1 MGTIFGFL
9 LFVCSP
15 ITICVVIAYCVSK
28 RSSNTTIHTR
38 TVTQPKVT
46 TVATTTNTPTLQQ
59 QPYSAYT
66 GPIYPELP
74 TRVEYPAIDPG
85 YPPLNAAYPY
95 PVESGPYPV
104 PSAPYPVQSV
114 PYPPVQDT
122 GLPENPL
129 PYP

>member
-1 MGTIFGFL
+1 M
-9 LFVCSP
+9 
-15 ITICVVIAYCVSK
+15 IAYCVSK

-46 TVATTTNTPTLQQ
+46 TVATTTNTPTLQR